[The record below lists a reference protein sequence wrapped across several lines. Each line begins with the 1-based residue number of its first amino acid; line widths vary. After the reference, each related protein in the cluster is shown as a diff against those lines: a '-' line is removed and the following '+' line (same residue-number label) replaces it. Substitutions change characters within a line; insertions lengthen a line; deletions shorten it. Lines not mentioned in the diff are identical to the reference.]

1 MATPL
6 VSGMAAILMGH
17 YPDASAA
24 AIRTAIMQS
33 VRPTAAASEKV
44 IAGGYVRLLAAMDY
58 LAGLPGVKRVIYPT
72 RSDHPDLALSQALLK
87 GQGCNM
93 VSFELDGDRAAAN
106 AFARAADGLSFA
118 PTLGD
123 VGTTLSH
130 PASSSH
136 RALTPE
142 NRAALGI
149 SEGFFRVSVGLE
161 DPEALKQVFATAIA
175 EATVTP

>member
-1 MATPL
+1 MT
-6 VSGMAAILMGH
+6 
-17 YPDASAA
+17 
-24 AIRTAIMQS
+24 
-33 VRPTAAASEKV
+33 
-44 IAGGYVRLLAAMDY
+44 LL
-58 LAGLPGVKRVIYPT
+58 R
-72 RSDHPDLALSQALLK
+72 

-93 VSFELDGDRAAAN
+93 VSFELEGGRNAAN
-106 AFARAADGLSFA
+106 AFTRAARGLSFA

-142 NRAALGI
+142 QREARGL

-161 DPEALKQVFATAIA
+161 EPENLMQIMTEAVH
-175 EATVTP
+175 EATGG